1 MMKPLNNRGQVLV
14 LFIVMFPIIFFL
26 IAFFLENMIITGEKN
41 KLNNLNQIVIEYTY
55 QNMDNVGVYDGV
67 LDLVLRN
74 DMDVVIEKF
83 EISDDKIDITLRK
96 NTSSIFGKI
105 VGIRA
110 YEIKSDYNAAID
122 DEKVIYNRK

>member
-1 MMKPLNNRGQVLV
+1 MKPLNNRGQVLV